1 MMDSMGRRSWRMA
14 PWAVIAL
21 ILLAPLVAM
30 QFTDEVRW
38 TGFDFAVAAGLL
50 IGAVGGYQLAACFI
64 QDPRWRVLLGGGLLL
79 FVMIVW
85 AQGAVGIF

>member
-1 MMDSMGRRSWRMA
+1 MERGIRLNWRYLS
-14 PWAVIAL
+14 WAVIAL

-38 TGFDFAVAAGLL
+38 TSFDFAVAAALL
-50 IGAVGGYQLAACFI
+50 VGAAGSYELAAHFI
-64 QDPRWRVLLGGGLLL
+64 QDRRRRVLLASGLLL
-79 FVMIVW
+79 LVALLW